1 MANLTIDGK
10 EYDVD
15 SLNEDSKA
23 TLASLQFTQ
32 AELKRAQAQLA
43 VLKTAEATYANALK
57 AKLEGKE

>member
-10 EYDVD
+10 EYDID